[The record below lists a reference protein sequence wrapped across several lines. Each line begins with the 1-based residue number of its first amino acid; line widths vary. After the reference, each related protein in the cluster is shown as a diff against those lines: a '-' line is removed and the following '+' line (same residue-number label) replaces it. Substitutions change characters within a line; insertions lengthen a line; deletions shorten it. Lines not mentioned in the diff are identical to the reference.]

1 MHTSTKPRN
10 NSRRP
15 WIILIL
21 VVGIAA
27 IAAWAART
35 QRSPLAPAASVR
47 GENPK
52 HTEDA
57 HEHGDEHNHEHA
69 GHSEATS
76 IELSERA
83 LKNIGFQPVT
93 IGLGQFERAVTLP
106 AMVIEQAGRTQVHL
120 TAPLT
125 GVIKKVFAVAGEA
138 VEPGSPMFELR
149 LTHEDLVAAQ
159 QEFLKNIESLDIVDR
174 EIARLNTLGEGVIA
188 GKRIIE
194 QQYEKQK
201 LEAALRATEQAL
213 LLHGLNEDQVQTIL
227 KSRQLLSSL
236 TIRAPNNSHPG
247 TEAHSENWFIVQ
259 SLPVSPG
266 EQVVAGQELCVL
278 ADQCELLIEG
288 RAFEDDAVQLR
299 NAAKEGWSV
308 EAKLMAGEKLTE
320 TIEGLKILYL
330 ADKIDP
336 ESRAFRFYIRL
347 PNSIALD
354 QRPTADRRYIE
365 WKFKPGQ
372 RMQLR
377 VPVEEWK
384 DCIVL
389 PIDAVIDEGAEMFVY
404 RQNGDHFD
412 RVPIHVEYRDRESVV
427 VANDGA
433 LFPSDIVAGQGAYQ
447 IHLALKNKSGGG
459 IDPHAGHNH

>member
-1 MHTSTKPRN
+1 MHTSTQSRTT
-10 NSRRP
+10 SRRL
-15 WIILIL
+15 WIIAIL

-27 IAAWAART
+27 STAWATRARWWT
-35 QRSPLAPAASVR
+35 VASNGSIRSESSEHA
-47 GENPK
+47 K
-52 HTEDA
+52 DA
-57 HEHGDEHNHEHA
+57 HDHADEHNHDHA

-83 LKNIGFQPVT
+83 LKNIDFQPVT
-93 IGLGQFERAVTLP
+93 IGLGTFERAVTLP
-106 AMVIEQAGRTQVHL
+106 AMVIEQAGRTQMHL

-159 QEFLKNIESLDIVDR
+159 QEYLKNIESLDIVDR
-174 EIARLNTLGEGVIA
+174 EIARLSTLGEGVIA

-194 QQYEKQK
+194 QRYEKQK
-201 LEAALRATEQAL
+201 LDASLRATEQAL
-213 LLHGLNEDQVQTIL
+213 LLHGLNEDQVQDISKT
-227 KSRQLLSSL
+227 RRLLSSL
-236 TIRAPNNSHPG
+236 TIRAPDKSHTGNSSH
-247 TEAHSENWFIVQ
+247 ADNWFIVQ

-288 RAFEDDAVQLR
+288 RAFEDDAQRLR
-299 NAAKEGWSV
+299 MAAQEGWDV
-308 EAKLMAGEKLTE
+308 EAKLMGGKELTDK
-320 TIEGLKILYL
+320 IEGLQILYL
-330 ADKIDP
+330 ADRIDP

-354 QRPTADRRYIE
+354 QRPTPDRRYIE
-365 WKFKPGQ
+365 WRFKPGQ

-377 VPVEEWK
+377 VPVEQWK
-384 DCIVL
+384 DSIVL
-389 PIDAVIDEGAEMFVY
+389 PIDAVVDEGAEMFVY

-433 LFPSDIVAGQGAYQ
+433 LFPGDIVAGRGAYQ